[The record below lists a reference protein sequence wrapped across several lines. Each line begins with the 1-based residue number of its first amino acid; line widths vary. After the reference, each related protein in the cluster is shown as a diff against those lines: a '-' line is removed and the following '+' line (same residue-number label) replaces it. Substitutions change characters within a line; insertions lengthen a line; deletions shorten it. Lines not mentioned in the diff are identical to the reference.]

1 MYDLAVIGGGPG
13 GYVAAIRGAQAGLKT
28 VLVEKE
34 ALGGTCLNRGC
45 IPTKCLIHDAK
56 LYAAARTSPV
66 LSGREQL
73 HMDLSTAVQR
83 KRQVVERLVSGVAG
97 LLKTHRVDVVQG
109 TARLLAPKRIRVDA
123 GQGEGSM
130 LNADTVILATGS
142 RPAVPG
148 FIHVDGEFVQ
158 TTDQALDAAAAPEE
172 AVIIGG
178 GVIGMEMAGIY
189 SRIGAR
195 VHIVEMLPDI
205 LPGEDKDIRKT
216 MTRELKKAKIGLQLG
231 ATVREIRPDPR
242 EVVFSDAQG
251 QERVVSCDR
260 VVVATGRSPVRTG
273 LEGLDPGLEM
283 EGHFVKVD
291 DFQRTSLPGVYAIGD
306 LVGGMMLA
314 HKASAEAEVA
324 VEHILGRQKRLK
336 QDHIPRCVWGL
347 AEIGAV
353 GLAEEAALEAGR
365 DFRTGTF
372 PFTASGAAQAMDHA
386 QGLVKVVAEA
396 ETGELLGVHIIGP
409 HATDLIAEAATVMT
423 MEGVVEDLY
432 AAVKPHPTASEAV
445 MEAAMDWSGL
455 AVHKAK
461 T

>member
-56 LYAAARTSPV
+56 LYAAASRSPV
-66 LSGREQL
+66 LGGREQL
-73 HMDLSTAVQR
+73 HMDLSAAVQR
-83 KRQVVERLVSGVAG
+83 KRQVVERLVGGVAG
-97 LLKTHRVDVVQG
+97 LLKSHTVDVVQG
-109 TARLLAPKRIRVDA
+109 TGRLLAPKRIQVDD
-123 GQGEGSM
+123 GQGEASILEAG
-130 LNADTVILATGS
+130 NVILATGS

-148 FIHVDGEFVQ
+148 FIQVDGAFVQ
-158 TTDQALDAAAAPEE
+158 TTDQALDAAVVPEE
-172 AVIIGG
+172 VLIIGG

-205 LPGEDKDIRKT
+205 LPGEDTDIRKT

-231 ATVREIRPDPR
+231 ATVREIRPDTR
-242 EVVFSDAQG
+242 EVVFTDAQG
-251 QERVVSCDR
+251 RERIIPCDR
-260 VVVATGRSPVRTG
+260 VIVATGRSPVRTG
-273 LEGLDPGLEM
+273 LEDLDPGLDLE
-283 EGHFVKVD
+283 EPFVKVD
-291 DFQRTSLPGVYAIGD
+291 GFQQTSLPGVYAIGD

-324 VEHILGRQKRLK
+324 VEHILGRQKRLR
-336 QDHIPRCVWGL
+336 QEQIPRCVWGL

-353 GLAEEAALEAGR
+353 GLSEEAAREAGWTIK
-365 DFRTGTF
+365 TGTF
-372 PFTASGAAQAMDHA
+372 VFTASGAAQAMDHA

-396 ETGELLGVHIIGP
+396 ESGELLGVHIIGP
-409 HATDLIAEAATVMT
+409 HATDLIAEAVTVMA

-432 AAVKPHPTASEAV
+432 AAVKPHPTASEAL
-445 MEAAMDWSGL
+445 MEAALDWNGL
-455 AVHKAK
+455 AVHKARR
-461 T
+461 